1 MATVKKTVHLHLME
15 ILDDNIK
22 STINQIQ
29 HKEETTMKHENVV
42 LFDNAGLPSV
52 MVKFTQE
59 TGKPLDPVFKVC
71 GRRAKAIYISK
82 YENTLVKGVPCSI
95 PYAKAA
101 NSIDFD
107 TASGLC
113 RSKGPGW
120 HLMTNAE
127 WEYLHNESMEGGT
140 LPHGNTYRG
149 SYYFDESESGEK
161 YDYGHTLTGSG
172 PVTWTHTHTPDGVC
186 DLCGDNWEMVAGLR
200 LVKGAIEYIKDNDA
214 AVVDLCQDS
223 EAWKTVKTAAGETIY
238 LAAGDGVTV
247 TTEAPEED
255 WDGCRF
261 KEMEITLD
269 EVPEILRKLGIVPQN
284 VEEEAAYI
292 YADSGEKEAV
302 PFRGSSFHNTFRRRS
317 GGVVLGLPPFQRR
330 QQCWLPLRLC
340 GI

>member
-1 MATVKKTVHLHLME
+1 
-15 ILDDNIK
+15 
-22 STINQIQ
+22 
-29 HKEETTMKHENVV
+29 MKHENVV

-52 MVKFTQE
+52 MVKFTPE
-59 TGKPLDPVFKVC
+59 AGKPLDPVFMVC

-82 YENTLVKGVPCSI
+82 YENTLVKGVPCSV

-127 WEYLHNESMEGGT
+127 WEYLHNESIEGGT
-140 LPHGNTYRG
+140 LPHGNTERG
-149 SYYFDESESGEK
+149 SYYFDKSESGEK

-200 LVKGAIEYIKDNDA
+200 LRKGAIEYIKDNDA
-214 AVVDLCQDS
+214 AVVDLSPDS
-223 EAWKTVKTAAGETIY
+223 EAWQTAKTAAGETIY
-238 LAAGDGVTV
+238 LDATNGGVTV

-255 WDGCRF
+255 WNGCRF
-261 KEMEITLD
+261 TDLEIKLEEM
-269 EVPEILRKLGIVPQN
+269 PEILQQLGIVPQN
-284 VEEEAAYI
+284 VEEEMACI
-292 YADSGEKEAV
+292 YADSGEEEAV
-302 PFRGSSFHNTFRRRS
+302 PFRGSGFDSTSYGGLGALYLDNARSFVYNSVGFRS
-317 GGVVLGLPPFQRR
+317 AYVEFEELETEN
-330 QQCWLPLRLC
+330 
-340 GI
+340 

>member
-1 MATVKKTVHLHLME
+1 
-15 ILDDNIK
+15 
-22 STINQIQ
+22 
-29 HKEETTMKHENVV
+29 MKHENVV

-52 MVKFTQE
+52 MVKFTPE
-59 TGKPLDPVFKVC
+59 AGKPLDPVFMVC

-127 WEYLHNESMEGGT
+127 WEYLHNESIEGGT
-140 LPHGNTYRG
+140 LPHGNTARG
-149 SYYFDESESGEK
+149 RYFFNESESGEK

-200 LVKGAIEYIKDNDA
+200 LRKGAIEYIKDNDA
-214 AVVDLCQDS
+214 ALADLSPNS
-223 EAWKTVKTAAGETIY
+223 EAWQRVKTAAGQDIFLDATH
-238 LAAGDGVTV
+238 GGVKV
-247 TTEAPEED
+247 TTEATED
-255 WDGCRF
+255 GWDGCRF
-261 KEMEITLD
+261 TDLEINLEEM
-269 EVPEILRKLGIVPQN
+269 PEILQQLGIVPQN
-284 VEEEAAYI
+284 VEEEMAYI
-292 YADSGEKEAV
+292 YADSGEDETI
-302 PFRGSSFHNTFRRRS
+302 PFRGSSFHNTS
-317 GGVVLGLPPFQRR
+317 NGGLGALGLYGARSNVSASVGFRSAYVEFEE
-330 QQCWLPLRLC
+330 LETEN
-340 GI
+340 